1 MKEILKK
8 STKNLIIWTLAWTG
22 TLAIL
27 TFASNQLWDSLI
39 LTKIAFVI
47 NFAVGIGMIIANK
60 NLINNFDELQ
70 RKIHMEAMAITL
82 GLAVVVGISYE
93 ISFDFNIINSEPEGE
108 YLIMFIGITYIISV
122 LINNKKYI

>member
-27 TFASNQLWDSLI
+27 AFASNQLWDSLI

-122 LINNKKYI
+122 LINNRKYI

>member
-39 LTKIAFVI
+39 LTKTAFVI

-70 RKIHMEAMAITL
+70 RKIHIEAMAITL

-93 ISFDFNIINSEPEGE
+93 ISFDFNIINSEPEAE
-108 YLIMFIGITYIISV
+108 YLIMFIGITYIVSV
-122 LINNKKYI
+122 LINNRKYI

>member
-8 STKNLIIWTLAWTG
+8 NTKNLIIWTLAWTG

-27 TFASNQLWDSLI
+27 TFASNQLLGSLI

-108 YLIMFIGITYIISV
+108 YLIMFIGISYIISV
-122 LINNKKYI
+122 LINNRKYI

>member
-27 TFASNQLWDSLI
+27 TFASNQLLGSLM

-122 LINNKKYI
+122 LINNRKYI

>member
-70 RKIHMEAMAITL
+70 RKIHMEAMAMTL

-122 LINNKKYI
+122 LINNRKYI

>member
-108 YLIMFIGITYIISV
+108 YLIMFIGITYIFSV
-122 LINNKKYI
+122 LINNRKYI

>member
-8 STKNLIIWTLAWTG
+8 NTKNLAIWTVVWVG

-27 TFASNQLWDSLI
+27 TIGANELWDSLI

-60 NLINNFDELQ
+60 NLFNHYDELQ
-70 RKIHMEAMAITL
+70 RKIHLEALALTL
-82 GLAVVVGISYE
+82 GLTVVVGISYE
-93 ISFDFNIINSEPEGE
+93 FSFDSGIINSEPETE
-108 YLIMFIGITYIISV
+108 YLIMFIAISYIVSV
-122 LINNKKYI
+122 LLNSRRYK

>member
-70 RKIHMEAMAITL
+70 RKIHMEAMAMTSCQDMHL
-82 GLAVVVGISYE
+82 CLVQLLQDFLAVMATIEST
-93 ISFDFNIINSEPEGE
+93 SPA
-108 YLIMFIGITYIISV
+108 
-122 LINNKKYI
+122 

>member
-8 STKNLIIWTLAWTG
+8 NTKNLAIWTVVWVG

-27 TFASNQLWDSLI
+27 TIGANELWDSLI

-60 NLINNFDELQ
+60 NLFNHYDELQ
-70 RKIHMEAMAITL
+70 RKIHLEALALTL
-82 GLAVVVGISYE
+82 GLTVVVGISYE
-93 ISFDFNIINSEPEGE
+93 VSFDLGIINSEPETE
-108 YLIMFIGITYIISV
+108 YLILFISFSYIVSV
-122 LINNKKYI
+122 LLNSRRYK